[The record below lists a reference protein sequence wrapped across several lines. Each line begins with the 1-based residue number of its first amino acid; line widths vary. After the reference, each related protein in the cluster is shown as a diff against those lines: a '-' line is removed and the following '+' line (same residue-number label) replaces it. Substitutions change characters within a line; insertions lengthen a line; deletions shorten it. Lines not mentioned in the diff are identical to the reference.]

1 MKNSLNILF
10 ALLLSLSLLASCA
23 PSIIPD
29 IPSHEVEEPQ
39 PPSGG
44 DEVATPVPGA
54 MLTVTFGSAVSS
66 VMFPSEYGYTCEI
79 PFTISPAVEA
89 LDIKMTNVSGP
100 ETEII
105 MSGNQSGYVIVK
117 SSTEDFKGAALSISA
132 TEVGENITPRWCE
145 SNTVTLD
152 YASIKLS
159 VECRETQPSGTDHA
173 EFRVTS
179 NVGFDPIVDEDFSS
193 WISVVSIDEGV
204 WVVVSIAENVTTE
217 AREGTI
223 KVWDAGHN
231 FYKVYTVCQKGKT
244 PEGDE
249 WSIGIDDLVD
259 GGDYHVEY

>member
-39 PPSGG
+39 TPSGG
-44 DEVATPVPGA
+44 DEVATPVPGT
-54 MLTVTFGSAVSS
+54 MLTVTFGSAALS
-66 VMFPSEYGYTCEI
+66 VMFPSEYGYNCEI

-89 LDIKMTNVSGP
+89 LDIKM
-100 ETEII
+100 
-105 MSGNQSGYVIVK
+105 
-117 SSTEDFKGAALSISA
+117 
-132 TEVGENITPRWCE
+132 

-244 PEGDE
+244 PEGEE